1 LALSFNPFV
10 LLKALTERKFPKARA
25 HVPTNERMV
34 RDALRGAPEWEKAE
48 KQEIFW
54 DIFNKE
60 AWVAA
65 AVREIKTWVMAKG
78 WRLKP
83 VVEEPDED
91 QLRKAEEFLG
101 SPNPDD
107 TFDDLLEDAVTD
119 LEIFGDAFWELA
131 RKVEE
136 DGTITKELGAIYS
149 MDTVRMSI
157 KADVN
162 GNIEGFHQTKEN
174 QDKDFFP
181 RKDILHFKLQAR
193 GRNLFGRSPL
203 SSLKLPIE
211 TDLWAQIYNREFFKN
226 NGTPSIVIT
235 VDENVGD
242 EQFEEIKAALDTF
255 KGAAQAHQNLLLWGN
270 VKFDKLSTTPKEMS
284 FPELRR
290 MSREEI
296 LAVYGVPPGLIGIIE
311 VGNIGAGS
319 GDFQMEKFLNG
330 VIKPLQRKLSGR
342 VNRVILRRELGV
354 TDYEFEFIQEDVPA
368 DLDRARSEVAKF
380 KGGLTKRNES
390 RASLGLP
397 PVEGGDEFATPSVQG
412 LSDPLGLESKAASPE
427 PRKNPIP
434 GIPNI
439 EGGVQKISA
448 SIITLLEKW
457 RDRILVRFDRLTK
470 QDIDTDE
477 ILSDIKSEEAAGVL
491 VAGLATT
498 SRSGI
503 QAAAELGGDSSA
515 AIFARARPALE
526 QQAREWAVPFTDRT
540 RLEIIDIIDKGTLA
554 GKPVPEIRRD
564 IQGYFDRPLVIDVAP
579 VIDEDGNVV
588 RKGHT
593 RTMGQTEWAQMT
605 ARSQGSEAANESALI
620 SYSAA
625 GVEEVKWKTAPTGVD
640 PEICAPRNNRVWRID
655 DPSRPRIPKD
665 SHNNCRCHW
674 APVPPSEG

>member
-1 LALSFNPFV
+1 MALSLNPFV

-83 VVEEPDED
+83 VVENPDED
-91 QLRKAEEFLG
+91 QLRKAEEFLDT
-101 SPNPDD
+101 PNPDD

-131 RKVEE
+131 RKVGE
-136 DGTITKELGAIYS
+136 DGAVTKELGAIYS

-157 KADVN
+157 KADKN
-162 GNIEGFHQTKEN
+162 GNIEGFHQSKDDN
-174 QDKDFFP
+174 AKDFFA
-181 RKDILHFKLQAR
+181 RADILHFKLQAR

-226 NGTPSIVIT
+226 NGTPEVVIS
-235 VDENVGD
+235 VGENVGE
-242 EQFEEIKAALDTF
+242 EQYEEIKASLDTF
-255 KGAAQAHQNLLLWGN
+255 KGAAQAHQNLLLWGD
-270 VKFDKLSTTPKEMS
+270 VKFDKLSMTPREMS

-354 TDYEFEFIQEDVPA
+354 TDYELEFPQEDVPA

-380 KGGLTKRNES
+380 KGGLTKRNEA

-397 PVEGGDEFATPSVQG
+397 PVEGGDEFFEPPVQSM
-412 LSDPLGLESKAASPE
+412 SDPLETESKAATPA
-427 PRKNPIP
+427 PKRNPVP

-439 EGGVQKISA
+439 EGGIEKIS
-448 SIITLLEKW
+448 SGIIGLLERW

-470 QDIDTDE
+470 QEIDTDL
-477 ILSDIKSEEAAGVL
+477 ILSDISAEEAAAVL
-491 VAGLATT
+491 GLGLATT

-503 QAAAELGGDSSA
+503 QAAAAVGGDPSA
-515 AIFARARPALE
+515 VVFARARPALE
-526 QQAREWAVPFTDRT
+526 AQAKAWAGPFTEEIK
-540 RLEIIDIIDKGTLA
+540 LNIIDIIDKGTLE

-564 IQGYFDRPLVIDVAP
+564 IEGFFDEPKVIKVAA
-579 VIDEDGNVV
+579 VIDEDGNVI
-588 RKGHT
+588 RKAHT
-593 RTMGQTEWAQMT
+593 RTLGQKEWADT
-605 ARSQGSEAANESALI
+605 IARTEGSEAANESALL
-620 SYSAA
+620 SYQ
-625 GVEEVKWKTAPTGVD
+625 GGDIEEVRWMTATFGVD
-640 PEICAPRNNRVWRID
+640 PKICAPRNGRVWRID
-655 DPSRPRIPKD
+655 DPSRPSIPKD
-665 SHNNCRCHW
+665 SHPGCRCSW
-674 APVPPSEG
+674 SPVPPSET

>member
-1 LALSFNPFV
+1 MAFSLNPFV
-10 LLKALTERKFPKARA
+10 LLKALSERKFPKARA

-34 RDALRGAPEWEKAE
+34 RDATRGAPEWEKAE

-91 QLRKAEEFLG
+91 QLRKAEEFLDT
-101 SPNPDD
+101 PNPDD

-119 LEIFGDAFWELA
+119 LQIFGDAFWELA
-131 RKVEE
+131 RKVGE
-136 DGTITKELGAIYS
+136 DGSVTKELGAIYS

-157 KADVN
+157 KADKN
-162 GNIEGFHQTKEN
+162 GNIEGFHQSKDNSE
-174 QDKDFFP
+174 KDFFD
-181 RKDILHFKLQAR
+181 RADILHFKLQAR

-270 VKFDKLSTTPKEMS
+270 AKFEKLSTTPQEMS
-284 FPELRR
+284 FAELRR

-342 VNRVILRRELGV
+342 VNRIILRRELGV
-354 TDYEFEFIQEDVPA
+354 TDYELEFPQEDVPA
-368 DLDRARSEVAKF
+368 DLDKARSEVTKF
-380 KGGLTKRNES
+380 KGGLTKRNEA
-390 RASLGLP
+390 RNSLGLP
-397 PVEGGDEFATPSVQG
+397 PVEGGDVFFEPPIRG
-412 LSDPLGLESKAASPE
+412 MSDPLGTEDKAASPA
-427 PRKNPIP
+427 PKRNPVP

-439 EGGVQKISA
+439 EGGIQKIS
-448 SIITLLEKW
+448 SGIIGLLERW

-470 QDIDTDE
+470 QEIDTDL
-477 ILSDIKSEEAAGVL
+477 ILSDISAEEAAAVL
-491 VAGLATT
+491 GLGLATT

-503 QAAAELGGDSSA
+503 QAAAALGGDPSA
-515 AIFARARPALE
+515 VVFARARPALE
-526 QQAREWAVPFTDRT
+526 AQAKAWAAPFTEEIK
-540 RLEIIDIIDKGTLA
+540 LNIIDIIDKGTLE

-564 IQGYFDRPLVIDVAP
+564 IQGFFDRPLVIDVAP
-579 VIDEDGNVV
+579 VIDENGNVV

-620 SYSAA
+620 SYSVA

-640 PEICAPRNNRVWRID
+640 PQICAPRNNRVWRID
-655 DPSRPRIPKD
+655 DPNRPRIPKD

-674 APVPPSEG
+674 APVPPSES